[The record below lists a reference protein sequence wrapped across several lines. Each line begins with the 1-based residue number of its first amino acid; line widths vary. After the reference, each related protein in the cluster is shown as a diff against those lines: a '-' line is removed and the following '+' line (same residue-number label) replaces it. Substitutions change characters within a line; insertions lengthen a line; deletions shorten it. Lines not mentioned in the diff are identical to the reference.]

1 MAASNRLLN
10 DDRRVLIVIA
20 IGHHLCSLAPSSTL
34 RKARNMRT
42 ERRDNARWH
51 ANLLSKELSGG
62 VLSAINIVNAL
73 RAQRR
78 LELRQISSRHD
89 LMELTESD

>member
-1 MAASNRLLN
+1 
-10 DDRRVLIVIA
+10 
-20 IGHHLCSLAPSSTL
+20 
-34 RKARNMRT
+34 MRT